1 MNIKND
7 SVYLNRELSWLD
19 FNDRVLHEAYDSRNP
34 LIERLKFLA
43 IFSSNLDE
51 FYMVRISGILEHLEI
66 GFDSENQTGLTPTE
80 LMGEIRSHLQLR
92 VEEQHA
98 LFQSILRK
106 TLIEEGIV
114 ILGRENMTQ
123 EQRETVKS
131 YFESY
136 IFPVLTPLIV
146 DASHPF
152 PKMASLS
159 LNLAVV
165 VEDPETGSIRFA
177 RVKVPDSLPRFI
189 TVSSGNQKSAENAL
203 EVIPLED
210 IIAENMEYLFPG
222 MKINGQYGFRVTRDG
237 DFPIKE
243 SEADDLLVAVETEIS
258 KRRID
263 GFVCRLEIANTMPQ
277 YLRDQLIRDLSVRTE
292 DVFIINGL
300 MNLKDLFFF
309 ASLNRADLKY
319 PEWQAVTPSRIR
331 AAIAIEANERRTEIV
346 PDIFSVIKEGDLMV
360 HHPYDSFSDTIEAL
374 IANAADDPQVLAIK
388 MTLYRTSGDSPI
400 IQSLIRAAR
409 NKKQIVV
416 LIEVLARFD
425 EANNIEWAK
434 KLELAGIHVV
444 YGVLGLKTHTKT
456 TLIIRNENNVI
467 VRYCHIGTG
476 NYNSK
481 TARLYTDIGIL
492 TCRDEIGS
500 DLTHLFNYLTGY
512 SRQNEY
518 KELMV
523 APLTLRSG
531 MENLIKREIA
541 IAKSGREAHII
552 AKMNSLSDIDMI
564 DLLYEASNA
573 GVRIQLIIR
582 GVCCLRPG
590 VQGLSDNIEVI
601 SIIGRFLEHSRIFWF
616 KNDDQES
623 FFIGSADWMTR
634 NLDRRVEAVV
644 PIKSNELRAQLTWI
658 LKVML
663 SNNRQAWELE
673 ESGNWR
679 QRNPSANEEE
689 RATQTMCMQRA
700 SQIDQLWISNPSN
713 N

>member
-1 MNIKND
+1 
-7 SVYLNRELSWLD
+7 
-19 FNDRVLHEAYDSRNP
+19 
-34 LIERLKFLA
+34 
-43 IFSSNLDE
+43 
-51 FYMVRISGILEHLEI
+51 
-66 GFDSENQTGLTPTE
+66 
-80 LMGEIRSHLQLR
+80 
-92 VEEQHA
+92 
-98 LFQSILRK
+98 
-106 TLIEEGIV
+106 
-114 ILGRENMTQ
+114 
-123 EQRETVKS
+123 
-131 YFESY
+131 
-136 IFPVLTPLIV
+136 
-146 DASHPF
+146 
-152 PKMASLS
+152 
-159 LNLAVV
+159 
-165 VEDPETGSIRFA
+165 
-177 RVKVPDSLPRFI
+177 
-189 TVSSGNQKSAENAL
+189 
-203 EVIPLED
+203 
-210 IIAENMEYLFPG
+210 
-222 MKINGQYGFRVTRDG
+222 
-237 DFPIKE
+237 
-243 SEADDLLVAVETEIS
+243 
-258 KRRID
+258 
-263 GFVCRLEIANTMPQ
+263 MPQ

-531 MENLIKREIA
+531 MESLIKREIA

-616 KNDDQES
+616 KNDGQES

-658 LKVML
+658 LQVML
-663 SNNRQAWELE
+663 SDNRQAWELE